1 MKKDMQEKVK
11 EITEQL
17 EQGVAELFTSEK
29 FMAYLQA
36 MSKFHNYSLNNSLL
50 IWMQMPEATLVAGYK
65 DWQRKFKRQVRKGET
80 SIKILAPI
88 PKKYRKEVVLDDG
101 TTEEREISYMR
112 YRAVSVFDIS
122 QTDGYDLPE
131 ICRSLDGD
139 VDGYQGL
146 VDKLK
151 EISPVP
157 VDFEDIAGTANG
169 FYHLA
174 DKRIVVQQGMSQ
186 SQTIKTMVHEIA
198 HSILHEKDS
207 GTEKEADRRTR
218 EVQAEA
224 VAYTVNQY
232 LGLDTSDYSFGYI
245 VGWSSGKETKELKES
260 LVAIRN
266 TAHDIIEKIA

>member
-65 DWQRKFKRQVRKGET
+65 DWQRKFKRQVRNGET

-122 QTDGYDLPE
+122 QTDGDDLPE

-198 HSILHEKDS
+198 HSILHDKDS
-207 GTEKEADRRTR
+207 GIEKEADRRTR

-260 LVAIRN
+260 LAAIRN